1 MRETEGR
8 NRRWLRY
15 GLAGLY
21 AFVGIV
27 HLAATDRMMPLMPDW
42 VPEPRLV
49 IQATGLCEIAGAL
62 GLLTRSFRRAAAV
75 GLALYAVCVYPANVK
90 QALYGIHV
98 EGLPDSWWYHG
109 PRLAFQPVFVWA
121 ALYCAGVID
130 WPFRGPRD
138 AARRGG

>member
-1 MRETEGR
+1 MSEITDR

-15 GLAGLY
+15 GLAALY

-27 HLAATDRMMPLMPDW
+27 HLVQTDRMMPLMPDW

-49 IQATGLCEIAGAL
+49 IQATGLCEIAGAI
-62 GLLTRSFRRAAAV
+62 GLLTRRLRRAAGIA
-75 GLALYAVCVYPANVK
+75 LALYAICVYPANVK
-90 QALYGIHV
+90 QALYGIRV

-121 ALYCAGVID
+121 ALYAGGLID
-130 WPFRGPRD
+130 WPFRKRAP
-138 AARRGG
+138 